1 MELETCIGK
10 KVCSKIFISMF
21 PGSTQFSGLL
31 QGFGEIS
38 QSTQRGVVEIMAP
51 VLIRLA
57 AACLDPF
64 ARFLMAQSDAHVTP
78 KKIYGL

>member
-1 MELETCIGK
+1 
-10 KVCSKIFISMF
+10 MF
-21 PGSTQFSGLL
+21 PGLAQFSGLACKVVVKL
-31 QGFGEIS
+31 VKEHH
-38 QSTQRGVVEIMAP
+38 RGVVEIMAP

-78 KKIYGL
+78 KRYMDCRMISQQHKLAGHSTE